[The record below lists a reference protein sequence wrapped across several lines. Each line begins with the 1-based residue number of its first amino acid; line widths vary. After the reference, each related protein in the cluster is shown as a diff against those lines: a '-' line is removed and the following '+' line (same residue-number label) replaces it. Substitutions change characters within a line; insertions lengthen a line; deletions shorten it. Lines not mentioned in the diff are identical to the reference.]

1 MRAILKKT
9 RRNFTGQT
17 LARIA
22 VEVEEEEDVKR
33 LVEAG
38 TVDWN
43 ERAGGEDPAIFWALN
58 NERFEMV
65 KILLKCP
72 GKDLK
77 MKDRNNCSLEKIA
90 RLVFS
95 EIEIPNSLVT
105 AYKYLSFS
113 DRLLEGQEE
122 FKEIL
127 KVIPGTLEY
136 ETQIQVEINK
146 QNQREIIWLKNQVES
161 LSVVRKVCGIK
172 Y

>member
-9 RRNFTGQT
+9 KRNLTGQT

-43 ERAGGEDPAIFWALN
+43 ERTEGEDPAIFWALN

-72 GKDLK
+72 GIDLK

-90 RLVFS
+90 RLVFN
-95 EIEIPNSLVT
+95 EIKITNS
-105 AYKYLSFS
+105 
-113 DRLLEGQEE
+113 
-122 FKEIL
+122 
-127 KVIPGTLEY
+127 
-136 ETQIQVEINK
+136 
-146 QNQREIIWLKNQVES
+146 
-161 LSVVRKVCGIK
+161 
-172 Y
+172 

>member
-9 RRNFTGQT
+9 KRNFTGKT

-22 VEVEEEEDVKR
+22 VEVEEEDDVKR

-43 ERAGGEDPAIFWALN
+43 ERAEGEDPAIFWALN

-72 GKDLK
+72 WMDLK

-95 EIEIPNSLVT
+95 EIKIPN
-105 AYKYLSFS
+105 
-113 DRLLEGQEE
+113 
-122 FKEIL
+122 
-127 KVIPGTLEY
+127 P
-136 ETQIQVEINK
+136 QI
-146 QNQREIIWLKNQVES
+146 S
-161 LSVVRKVCGIK
+161 
-172 Y
+172 

>member
-1 MRAILKKT
+1 MKKT
-9 RRNFTGQT
+9 KRNFTGKT

-22 VEVEEEEDVKR
+22 VEVEEEDDVKR

-43 ERAGGEDPAIFWALN
+43 ERAEGEDPAIFWALN

-72 GKDLK
+72 GMDLK

-90 RLVFS
+90 RFVFS
-95 EIEIPNSLVT
+95 DIKIPNPQSS
-105 AYKYLSFS
+105 YLYLS
-113 DRLLEGQEE
+113 DRLLEGREE

-127 KVIPGTLEY
+127 KVIPGTLEFDN
-136 ETQIQVEINK
+136 QVQVEINK
-146 QNQREIIWLKNQVES
+146 QLQLEIIRLKNQVKS
-161 LSVVRKVCGIK
+161 LSVRKVCVIK
-172 Y
+172 YF